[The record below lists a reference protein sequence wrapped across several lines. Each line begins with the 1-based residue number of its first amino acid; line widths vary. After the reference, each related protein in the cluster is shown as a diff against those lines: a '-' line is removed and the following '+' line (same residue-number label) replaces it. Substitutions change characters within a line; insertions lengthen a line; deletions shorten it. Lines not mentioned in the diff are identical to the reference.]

1 MNAFVRFL
9 KTTVLGGAVFLVPLT
24 IVVYLGFKAFG
35 AVRGLLDPLHRAFPD
50 VRIIGIGAA
59 TLVAIAALIV
69 VCFVAGLLARSMAAR
84 GLKQWIEEK
93 LLGRIPGYTLLR
105 SIAHGALG
113 HSAHD
118 DLKPAFIHGGEGWQL
133 GFVAE
138 TLPDGRKVVFI
149 PEAPEALS
157 GSVLVVASD
166 RIQPLAVTVPE
177 ALKSLKYYGVGT
189 AALLKAMS

>member
-1 MNAFVRFL
+1 MNALGRFL
-9 KTTVLGGAVFLVPLT
+9 KTTVLGGAVFLVPVT

-35 AVRGLLDPLHRAFPD
+35 AVRGVLEPLHRAFPD
-50 VRIIGIGAA
+50 ARILGIGAA
-59 TLVAIAALIV
+59 TLAAIAALIV
-69 VCFVAGLLARSMAAR
+69 VCFLAGLVARTMSAR

-93 LLGRIPGYTLLR
+93 ILCRIPGYTLIR

-113 HSAHD
+113 HAAND

-138 TLPDGRKVVFI
+138 SLPDGRKVVFI

-157 GSVLVVASD
+157 GTVLVVAAD
-166 RIQPLAVTVPE
+166 RIQPLPVSVPE
-177 ALKSLKYYGVGT
+177 ALKSLKHYGVGT
-189 AALLKAMS
+189 AALLGAKP